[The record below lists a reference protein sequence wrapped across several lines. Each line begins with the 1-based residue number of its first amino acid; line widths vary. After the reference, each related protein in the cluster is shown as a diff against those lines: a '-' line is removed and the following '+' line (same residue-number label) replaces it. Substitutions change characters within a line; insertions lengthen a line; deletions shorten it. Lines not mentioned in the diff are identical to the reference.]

1 MWQAYFCC
9 WMRKRVDMTKTVIS
23 QLRPRGNQGLRG
35 RSAVLKLL
43 PSVEH
48 IKSKDMKVH
57 SHMMSHVR
65 LWNMFSV
72 INILEQ
78 LLWSCV
84 QECLRR
90 LLFFHVDKNNDDFI
104 LLRFYWIVLI
114 FFFLVSWFGYLHVKN
129 RISLSQMVK
138 WSNRLIGEA
147 QLNPSIP
154 AHQTVAAVHWFDFFL
169 HRVLVSSFWTKI
181 SGLKK
186 ALFMQPSRR

>member
-1 MWQAYFCC
+1 
-9 WMRKRVDMTKTVIS
+9 
-23 QLRPRGNQGLRG
+23 
-35 RSAVLKLL
+35 
-43 PSVEH
+43 
-48 IKSKDMKVH
+48 MKVH

-90 LLFFHVDKNNDDFI
+90 LLFFHVDKNDDFI

-154 AHQTVAAVHWFDFFL
+154 ARQTVTAVHWFDFFFAQ
-169 HRVLVSSFWTKI
+169 SFSFLLLDKDIWF
-181 SGLKK
+181 KK
-186 ALFMQPSRR
+186 SFVYAAVTQINKL